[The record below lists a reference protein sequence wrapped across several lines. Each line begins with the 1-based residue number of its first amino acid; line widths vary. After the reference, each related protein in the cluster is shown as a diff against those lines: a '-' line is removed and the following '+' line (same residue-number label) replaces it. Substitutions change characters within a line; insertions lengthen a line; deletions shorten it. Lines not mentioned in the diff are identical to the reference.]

1 MLKQFKIDKG
11 IPIPPIVTRGGGLG
25 RPGAMNGKSK
35 YPLDGM
41 QVGDSFKVPD
51 AKGTAISSAVQTARS
66 RTLKLKKMKF
76 AIRTVKGGVRVWR
89 VK

>member
-1 MLKQFKIDKG
+1 MLKQFKIDKD
-11 IPIPPIVTRGGGLG
+11 IPLPPVVAKRSRLG
-25 RPGAMNGKSK
+25 RPGAVNGKSK
-35 YPLDGM
+35 YPLDDM

-51 AKGTAISSAVQTARS
+51 ARATVVSSAVQTARN
-66 RTLKLKKMKF
+66 RVLKLEKARF